1 MAPPVHVSFA
11 LTAGSLCQ
19 GPQTEDLREELRE
32 EVRTFMSGTLNKLQ
46 PQPQQQQQ
54 QQLTPPNI
62 LNKLQLNLLTSLN
75 KLQPQPQQQQQL
87 NLPRLSLNKLPPQQ
101 QLSLTRLSLNKLQL
115 QQQLCLL
122 SLSLNKLLPHQQLSL
137 LSLLN
142 LTLSSRITL
151 NTSSRTT

>member
-32 EVRTFMSGTLNKLQ
+32 EVRTLMSGTLNKLQ
-46 PQPQQQQQ
+46 PQP
-54 QQLTPPNI
+54 
-62 LNKLQLNLLTSLN
+62 
-75 KLQPQPQQQQQL
+75 QQQQL

-137 LSLLN
+137 LSPLN